1 MFKKQ
6 KPVKRLEVMVNG
18 HGIDLPVY
26 PRDLELMKQ
35 LASCSTDKERMQ
47 VLSRTL

>member
-1 MFKKQ
+1 MYKKQ
-6 KPVKRLEVMVNG
+6 KPVKRLEVMING
-18 HGIDLPVY
+18 HGVDLPIY
-26 PRDLELMKQ
+26 PQDLELMKQ